1 MSKKINI
8 ELTEHQATALLL
20 VLTEYS
26 NGKTEVSKED
36 AKLFKSVLNSIKK
49 NYPNVEKFENL
60 FKD

>member
-20 VLTEYS
+20 ALTEYS

-49 NYPNVEKFENL
+49 NYPNVEKFESL

>member
-20 VLTEYS
+20 ILTEYS